1 MSKTNWFELDL
12 EYAPIENL
20 NLLNIKNHY
29 IYDLSIEDYITLNE
43 YKEKT
48 KTLND
53 VNEILSLVLSF
64 YNKVLDVYIYDNKIP
79 LALNDIL
86 LLIKYKY
93 VDKYNNKLLLKY
105 PTPYGLLNYCNRFE
119 INPYF
124 NITSQFNNTFQIY
137 NILTSVIEEYIIT
150 DLLSPQNKLEEL
162 IAYGYTLKNFI

>member
-29 IYDLSIEDYITLNE
+29 IYDLSIEDYILLSE

-48 KTLND
+48 KILND
-53 VNEILSLVLSF
+53 VNEVLNLILSF
-64 YNKVLDVYIYDNKIP
+64 YNKVIDIYLYDDKIP

-86 LLIKYKY
+86 FLIKYKY
-93 VDKYNNKLLLKY
+93 IDKYNNKLLLKY
-105 PTPYGLLNYCNRFE
+105 PTPYGFLNYFNRFE
-119 INPYF
+119 INPYI
-124 NITSQFNNTFQIY
+124 NITSQFNNIFQIY
-137 NILTSVIEEYIIT
+137 NILTSSIEEYTIS
-150 DLLSPQNKLEEL
+150 DLLSPQNELEKL